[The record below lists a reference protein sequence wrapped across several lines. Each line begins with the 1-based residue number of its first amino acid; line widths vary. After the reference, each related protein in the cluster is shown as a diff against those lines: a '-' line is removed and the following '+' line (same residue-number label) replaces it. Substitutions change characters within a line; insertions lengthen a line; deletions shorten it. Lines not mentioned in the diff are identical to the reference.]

1 MGFFNPYGAAIRF
14 LEEQVQ
20 PTPPQIVS
28 ETVVFSLAESITVP
42 VNVVSETVVF
52 SLAESITVPANPAV
66 VSETITFDL
75 AESVTVT
82 T

>member
-1 MGFFNPYGAAIRF
+1 MGFFNPYGEVIRF
-14 LEEQVQ
+14 VEEQVQ

-42 VNVVSETVVF
+42 VNVVSET
-52 SLAESITVPANPAV
+52 
-66 VSETITFDL
+66 ITFDL
-75 AESVTVT
+75 TESVTVT

>member
-1 MGFFNPYGAAIRF
+1 MAIWNPPYQAIRF
-14 LEEQVQ
+14 VEEQVQ
-20 PTPPQIVS
+20 PTPPQI
-28 ETVVFSLAESITVP
+28 
-42 VNVVSETVVF
+42 VSETVVF

-75 AESVTVT
+75 TESVTVT

>member
-1 MGFFNPYGAAIRF
+1 MAIWNPPYQAIQF
-14 LEEQVQ
+14 VEEQVQ

-42 VNVVSETVVF
+42 VNVVSET
-52 SLAESITVPANPAV
+52 
-66 VSETITFDL
+66 ITFDL
-75 AESVTVT
+75 TESVTVT

>member
-52 SLAESITVPANPAV
+52 SLAESITVPVNV

-75 AESVTVT
+75 TESVTVT

>member
-1 MGFFNPYGAAIRF
+1 MGFFNPYGAVIRF
-14 LEEQVQ
+14 LEEQVH

-52 SLAESITVPANPAV
+52 SLAESITVPVNV

>member
-1 MGFFNPYGAAIRF
+1 MGFFNPYGAVIRF
-14 LEEQVQ
+14 VEEQVQ
-20 PTPPQIVS
+20 PTPPQI
-28 ETVVFSLAESITVP
+28 
-42 VNVVSETVVF
+42 VSETVVF

-75 AESVTVT
+75 TESVTVT